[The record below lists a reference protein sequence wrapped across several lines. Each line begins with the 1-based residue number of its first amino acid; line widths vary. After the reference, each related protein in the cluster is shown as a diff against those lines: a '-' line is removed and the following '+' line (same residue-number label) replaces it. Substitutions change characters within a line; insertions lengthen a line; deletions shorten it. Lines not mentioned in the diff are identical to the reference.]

1 MTSGLLQFG
10 SGGGSTPFGAMGAL
24 SGGGSMRSISIS
36 NDGVTKLITTDEG
49 TAWIWNN
56 TTNQWD
62 NVLSQDRLPS
72 SLNTWGQAGSASNAY
87 FYGTFAL
94 QVAPSNA
101 NIIYC
106 VLSGNGGGANPG
118 IILRSSSCC

>member
-10 SGGGSTPFGAMGAL
+10 GGGGGTPFGAMGAL

-49 TAWIWNN
+49 NAWIWNN

-72 SLNTWGQAGSASNAY
+72 TLNTWGQAGSGGSAY
-87 FYGTFAL
+87 FYGANSL
-94 QVAPSNA
+94 QVAPSNS
-101 NIIYC
+101 NIMYC
-106 VLSGNGGGANPG
+106 ALN
-118 IILRSSSCC
+118 